1 MTNFKP
7 QYWLYKNIKFPDLE
21 VANVI
26 KNIKKIGKELID
38 RDEKLIS
45 TFYYKDFERPDRVF
59 TERYDEIMQDIV
71 KEQGMFTSTKYLW
84 LFWSQLYFH
93 NGCHP
98 VHNHATHNDE
108 SIKHIKDYKDF
119 VSWVHFI
126 KTPNEKCFRFI
137 DKDGQCYYPEEQN
150 NGDLIVFP
158 SYLWH
163 EVTPN
168 ISKEERF
175 VTAGNIAFTYMDLW

>member
-7 QYWLYKNIKFPDLE
+7 QYWLYRNIKFPDLE

-71 KEQGMFTSTKYLW
+71 K
-84 LFWSQLYFH
+84 
-93 NGCHP
+93 
-98 VHNHATHNDE
+98 
-108 SIKHIKDYKDF
+108 
-119 VSWVHFI
+119 
-126 KTPNEKCFRFI
+126 
-137 DKDGQCYYPEEQN
+137 
-150 NGDLIVFP
+150 
-158 SYLWH
+158 
-163 EVTPN
+163 
-168 ISKEERF
+168 
-175 VTAGNIAFTYMDLW
+175 